1 MASTYT
7 TSNKLDK
14 QGVGDN
20 STTWGVVL
28 NTDLNLI
35 DSSLDA
41 KTSVALAGTTSTMTL
56 LDGAASDI
64 RSRVIVFT
72 GALGANHT
80 VTVAPNTMPKWW
92 IMKNQTT
99 GGFSVIITQ
108 GSGGNATIP
117 ASNSWAFVIADGAG
131 SGAAVV
137 TVDSPSFSGTVTGG
151 TFSGSGASLTSIPPS
166 GIAGASHVRAKT
178 STAQSLPDSTQT
190 LIVFPTEDY
199 DTQGEYNTGT
209 GRFTAVAAGYY
220 RVTATIRVAAFVVA
234 GTKTFGL
241 SVYKNGSA
249 IATSPGIATDS
260 SGSVLLSASVD
271 TTLSLVATDY
281 VEVFAQQVSGA
292 SRVLD
297 GSSLNNFLCIDRLV

>member
-20 STTWGVVL
+20 SATWGVVL

-41 KTSVALAGTTSTMTL
+41 KTSVALSGTTSTMTL

-72 GALGANHT
+72 GSLSANHT

-99 GGFSVIITQ
+99 GGFSVIISQ
-108 GSGGNATIP
+108 GSGSTATIP
-117 ASNSWAFVIADGAG
+117 FGSTWATVIADGAG

-137 TVDSPSFSGTVTGG
+137 TVDAPYFSGDVSAGS
-151 TFSGSGASLTSIPPS
+151 FSGSGANLTNLTPDSVDDM
-166 GIAGASHVRAKT
+166 SHVRATT
-178 STAQSLPDSTQT
+178 SVAQAIPNSTPT
-190 LIVFPTEDY
+190 IIVFGTEEY
-199 DTQGEYNTGT
+199 DTQAAYNPTT
-209 GRFTAVAAGYY
+209 GRFVAPYTGYY
-220 RVTATIRVAAFVVA
+220 RISATIHMAQV
-234 GTKTFGL
+234 TTPGL
-241 SVYKNGSA
+241 VSLAVSIYKNGTIYAS
-249 IATSPGIATDS
+249 SPGIVETITGQTMLAT
-260 SGSVLLSASVD
+260 SAD
-271 TTLSLVATDY
+271 TTMALSFSDY
-281 VEVFAQQVSGA
+281 VEIFVTQSTGGSLA
-292 SRVLD
+292 LD
-297 GSSLNNFLCIDRLV
+297 GLARNNYLTVDRIV